1 MSEHTRLPVAV
12 LGATGLVGQH
22 YVDRLARH
30 PWFELVALAASE
42 RHESVPYQEIPWRL
56 PGAVPPAAASLPLL
70 PCRPEA
76 LPAGVQVVFSA
87 LPSEPARN
95 IEVAFAQAGK
105 AIFSNA
111 RAHRMDKSVPLLLA
125 DVNPWH
131 LPAVVQQRKT
141 HGWQGSI
148 VCKANCTTS
157 ILALALAPLQVFGIR
172 RVQTVTY
179 QSISGAG
186 YPGVAA
192 WDILGNVVP
201 FIAGEEAS
209 VEGEVGKLLGEWDA
223 EHGFRPAAFPTSAHC
238 ARVPTVRGHLE
249 CVSVE
254 LERRVDPEQV
264 VAAWERYLPETVGW
278 ELPSAPR
285 HALVYLQDEN
295 RPQPGLDWPTGGGMT
310 VSVGR
315 LQPCPAF
322 GEGAYSF
329 WCVGDNLGRGAA
341 GGCLL
346 NAELFVARGYLKEL
360 EDTLELAL
368 HGVAKSSQL
377 SMMEDRR

>member
-1 MSEHTRLPVAV
+1 MTQNTRLPVAV

-42 RHESVPYQEIPWRL
+42 RHESVPYKETTWRL
-56 PGAVPPAAASLPLL
+56 SGAIPPAAAELPLL
-70 PCRPEA
+70 ACRPEA
-76 LPAGVQVVFSA
+76 LPAGVQIVFSA
-87 LPSEPARN
+87 LPSGPARD
-95 IEVAFAQAGK
+95 IEAAFAQAGK
-105 AIFSNA
+105 AVFSNA
-111 RAHRMDKSVPLLLA
+111 RAHRMDPSVPLLIA

-131 LPAVVQQRKT
+131 LGAVERQRRE

-148 VCKANCTTS
+148 VCKANCTTT

-172 RVQTVTY
+172 RVQVATY

-186 YPGVAA
+186 YPGVPSL
-192 WDILGNVVP
+192 DILGNVVP

-209 VEGEVGKLLGEWDA
+209 VEAETGKLLGEWEE
-223 EHGFRPAAFPTSAHC
+223 EHGFRPASFPISAHC
-238 ARVPTVRGHLE
+238 ARVPTPRGHLE
-249 CVSVE
+249 CVSIE

-264 VAAWERYLPETVGW
+264 IAAWERYLPETIGW
-278 ELPSAPR
+278 QLPSAPPR
-285 HALVYLQDEN
+285 ALAYVEDDN
-295 RPQPGLDWPTGGGMT
+295 RPQPALDWQAGDGMT

-315 LQPCPAF
+315 LQPCTAF
-322 GEGAYSF
+322 GEGGYSF
-329 WCVGDNLGRGAA
+329 WVVGDNLGRGAA

-346 NAELFVARGYLKEL
+346 NAELFVARGNLKEM

-368 HGVAKSSQL
+368 QGGEA
-377 SMMEDRR
+377 